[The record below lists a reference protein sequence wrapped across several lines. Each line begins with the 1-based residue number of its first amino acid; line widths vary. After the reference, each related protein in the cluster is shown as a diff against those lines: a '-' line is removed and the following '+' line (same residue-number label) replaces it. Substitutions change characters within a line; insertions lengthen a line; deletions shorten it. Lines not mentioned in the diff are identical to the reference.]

1 VLSVFSIQV
10 EMNNISLDTQFHY
23 DATIACDRNQIKQVF
38 LNILRN
44 SMEALPFGGSI
55 TVALDMEN
63 GYQTI
68 TFTDNGEGM
77 NQEVLEKLGEPFHTT
92 RGDGN
97 GLGIMIVKKIVS
109 AHRGRVAI
117 ASEEGVGTA
126 VTIYLPIK

>member
-1 VLSVFSIQV
+1 
-10 EMNNISLDTQFHY
+10 MNTQFHF
-23 DATIACDRNQIKQVF
+23 DANILCDRNHIKQVF

-44 SMEALPFGGSI
+44 AMEALPFGGSI
-55 TVALDMEN
+55 TVALDVEN
-63 GYQTI
+63 GFQKI

-77 NQEVLEKLGEPFHTT
+77 NQEVLEKLGQPFHTT

-117 ASEEGVGTA
+117 ASEVGVGTA